1 MARMSQNEKILK
13 YIKDFGSITS
23 LQAFTDLGC
32 TRLSGR
38 IYDLQ
43 KEGYRFYK
51 RFETG
56 KNRYNENV
64 SYVRYFLKEPQ
75 KGDEK

>member
-13 YIKDFGSITS
+13 YIRDFGSITS
-23 LQAFTDLGC
+23 LQAFNDLGV

-43 KEGYRFYK
+43 KEGYSFYK
-51 RFETG
+51 RFETSR
-56 KNRYNENV
+56 NRYNENV
-64 SYVRYFLKEPQ
+64 SYVRYFLKEPR

>member
-23 LQAFTDLGC
+23 LQAFNDLGV

-43 KEGYRFYK
+43 TEGYRFEK

-75 KGDEK
+75 KEVEK